1 MTAIHIH
8 KRIDS
13 ETLHLPELRSLL
25 GRMVEII
32 ILDNA
37 APTASTPAQWL
48 PGFWEQ
54 ISQGWQGEPLVRPK
68 QGEPEA
74 RNPLQ

>member
-1 MTAIHIH
+1 MAAIHIH
-8 KRIDS
+8 KRIES
-13 ETLHLPELRSLL
+13 ETLHLPELRPLL
-25 GRMVEII
+25 GRTVEII

-37 APTASTPAQWL
+37 AQTVAAPAQWL

-68 QGEPEA
+68 QGEPET